1 MIYVKKIALLCLVN
15 FAALYTAA
23 AIFPSIIVD
32 GVTSV
37 FWAGVIL
44 TLVNFIVRPLVIVLT
59 FPVNLLTLGL
69 FTLVINAWM
78 VLLADW
84 IIKGVRIP
92 GFWVAFGAALIVS
105 AFNLIVQGFLEKKK
119 DRD

>member
-1 MIYVKKIALLCLVN
+1 MKKIALLCLVN
-15 FAALYTAA
+15 FAALYTATV
-23 AIFPSIIVD
+23 IFSSIMVD
-32 GVTSV
+32 GISSI

-44 TLVNFIVRPLVIVLT
+44 TLVNFIVRPLVVVLT

-84 IIKGVRIP
+84 IIKGVKIP

-105 AFNLIVQGFLEKKK
+105 AFNLLVQGFLERNRK
-119 DRD
+119 RD